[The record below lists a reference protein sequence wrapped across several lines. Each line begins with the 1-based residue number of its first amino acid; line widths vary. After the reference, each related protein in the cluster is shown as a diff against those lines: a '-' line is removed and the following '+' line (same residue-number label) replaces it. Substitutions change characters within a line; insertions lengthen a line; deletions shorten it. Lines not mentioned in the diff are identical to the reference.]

1 MPPVKHR
8 NIGFREIFF
17 LIIALVLFGGIIIVD
32 ISFYHVPSFIKNFHT
47 EREVVLGLSFAALL
61 PFLSSVSR
69 KFQQDYKKMFDISL
83 GLLGGMVLLES
94 GVQMLGGEV
103 LKLWNNN
110 PLLAENP
117 DYWTLVST
125 IMTIFAT
132 SILIIILFN
141 LRYLILARRGK
152 NSDIFFKLAILVIL
166 AFALVL
172 NFYEDHYSYKQLNN
186 SIPIDDFSRYIWVVG
201 GLALFTVNSFRNY
214 WIEELTPREKIF
226 ILIVIIIILG
236 ITGYFIF
243 SPLITKLYALSVTVK
258 GFIIASFTFVGL
270 YLLVVALKLLFHLP
284 LIGYHAQIED
294 ELQAVRE
301 ISELISA
308 SHDEEL
314 VLKKVIKHI
323 NSITKAD
330 ICWIESEIEDD
341 EFDILSKNNISEERA
356 HNISL
361 IVRNLI
367 KNSIKDFYYFDLV
380 NNSIVDYIDN
390 LPKKWKMLVA
400 VPVDSGKNNTILYL
414 ISTKSSSFKARNI
427 NSLKTFLSFLKIL
440 QKNQA

>member
-1 MPPVKHR
+1 MTPVKHK

-47 EREVVLGLSFAALL
+47 EREIVLCLSFGALL
-61 PFLSSVSR
+61 PFLSYLS
-69 KFQQDYKKMFDISL
+69 KQFQSDYKKTFYISL
-83 GLLGGMVLLES
+83 GLLGGMVFLES
-94 GVQMLGGEV
+94 GVQMLGGDV

-141 LRYLILARRGK
+141 LRYMILARRGRD
-152 NSDIFFKLAILVIL
+152 SDIFFKLAILVIL

-186 SIPIDDFSRYIWVVG
+186 SVPINDFSRYIWIIG
-201 GLALFTVNSFRNY
+201 GVALFTVNSFKNY

-226 ILIVIIIILG
+226 NLIVIIIILG
-236 ITGYFIF
+236 ITAYFFF
-243 SPLITKLYALSVTVK
+243 SPLITKLFAMSVTVK
-258 GFIIASFTFVGL
+258 GFIIASFTFVSI

-308 SHDEEL
+308 SHDEKV

-323 NSITKAD
+323 NAITKAD
-330 ICWIESEIEDD
+330 ICWIETQNKED
-341 EFDILSKNNISEERA
+341 FKILSKNNISQEKA
-356 HNISL
+356 KDISL
-361 IVRNLI
+361 IVRNRI
-367 KNSIKDFYYFDLV
+367 KNSKKDFYYFDLV

-400 VPVDSGKNNTILYL
+400 VPVDRGKSDTILYL

-440 QKNQA
+440 QRNKN